1 MLLDNAIGRRGMTNT
16 ASSLWPCQ
24 KHCLNVYIIYTP
36 TPFTKRKELS
46 MKVSSAVLIKGL
58 HEIFPDC
65 ETMALSSDTM
75 LGDLPEWDS
84 MAAVNFQTYLE
95 QQFNLEV
102 PIELLADSTSLNEVM
117 EFIANPVPI

>member
-1 MLLDNAIGRRGMTNT
+1 
-16 ASSLWPCQ
+16 
-24 KHCLNVYIIYTP
+24 
-36 TPFTKRKELS
+36 

-65 ETMALSSDTM
+65 ETMDLSSDTM

-84 MAAVNFQTYLE
+84 MAAVNFQTYLQ
-95 QQFNLEV
+95 QQFDIEV
-102 PIELLADSTSLNEVM
+102 PIELLADSTRLQEVM

>member
-1 MLLDNAIGRRGMTNT
+1 MN
-16 ASSLWPCQ
+16 
-24 KHCLNVYIIYTP
+24 
-36 TPFTKRKELS
+36 
-46 MKVSSAVLIKGL
+46 VSSAALIKGL

-84 MAAVNFQTYLE
+84 MAAVNFQTYLQ
-95 QQFNLEV
+95 QQFDLEV
-102 PIELLADSTSLNEVM
+102 PIELLADSTRLQEVM